1 MRRVERVKCASGSF
15 LVLAI
20 TLGLGVLG
28 LYVAIPVI
36 LIRSGAAV
44 REAGWTSVR
53 RHDGWYIQSVD
64 PNGPARDRL
73 QPGDRVTAIN
83 GDRRFSIINP
93 SLEFQFAGSPQTY
106 RVGVNRRGAD
116 REVEL
121 RLTPLQIR
129 PYVGWILSLFV
140 TGLVFYAVGMVMG
153 VSRPGYSVTR
163 LGCVSSLT
171 CATHIGGLMLRSV
184 RPALVGS
191 ARFMGAIAESA
202 PPWHLTFGYHFFS
215 RFPAA
220 VPESR
225 RLAAFR
231 VFLYIYSAII
241 WAPRAT
247 LMFVSA
253 AGENTTVQFHLRN
266 AAAINFYYEHVFA
279 LEGLFKLFVAAGIF
293 WVLRRNY
300 RLLAGMPDQRRR
312 VKWVIA
318 AAAAGIA
325 MPALFVLIGALRRTA
340 NLPPA
345 GSYPINILI
354 TNLAAAVIPLTL
366 GYAVVKHRVLGIS
379 VVLRRGLQYLL
390 AKQFLRLLLVLPLLV
405 IMSNVATHPER
416 TVAEVFID
424 SARYPYLLLF
434 AGAGVGLKYRRY
446 LTGWLDRKFFR
457 EAYDQENLLL
467 NLIERLKT
475 AESASEIASLIGIQT
490 DAALHP
496 RALHVFYH
504 SSEAGALTPLH
515 SSLGSGIHLDRSE
528 QQELL
533 RLIGTSRSPVQLAPD
548 GVRAPSVAQALSQLE
563 AHLIVPV
570 RNSQQ
575 QIAGLLILGEKRSEE
590 PYTSSDR
597 NLLQAVATQMGLAIE
612 LVLLKERVESE
623 RQIRQRAMML
633 LDRGE
638 LNLVKECPECG
649 LCYDSSAASCSA
661 DDSPLG
667 APVMLE
673 RVVDGKYRL
682 DQRIGAGS
690 FGVVYEAWDA
700 RLKRKV
706 ALKAITGAVL
716 ANKGALRRFERE
728 AQAVARLNHR
738 NIVAVYDYGAV
749 RPEGAYLCMEY
760 VSGSTWRSELR
771 RSGAIAPG
779 LLAEWLDQLLDALSA
794 AHQQGVIHRDL
805 KPENIVIAFE
815 DNGPGQVK
823 ILDFGL
829 AKLRQLDI
837 TDPEKL
843 TVAGAVVGT
852 IGYMSPEQFTGG
864 EVDERS
870 DMFSLG
876 IVIVE
881 ALTGSAP
888 FYGRTA
894 TELLR
899 SLLHDSVRVKG
910 EGRETKELNR
920 VLRRCLAKHPEDR
933 YRSVAELRRELIPAV
948 RNCRSVEAHVRSKAH
963 ARTATLGE

>member
-1 MRRVERVKCASGSF
+1 MDQVKCASRSF

-28 LYVAIPVI
+28 LYVATAVI

-44 REAGWTSVR
+44 REPGWTSVR
-53 RHDGWYIQSVD
+53 RHDGWYVQAVD
-64 PNGPARDRL
+64 PNGPASGRL
-73 QPGDRVTAIN
+73 QSGDRVTAIN
-83 GDRRFSIINP
+83 GDQRFSLINP
-93 SLEFQFAGSPQTY
+93 SLEFQFAGSPQSY

-121 RLTPLQIR
+121 RLTPLQFR
-129 PYVGWILSLFV
+129 PYLAWTLSLFI

-153 VSRPGYSVTR
+153 VSRPGYSLTR
-163 LGCVSSLT
+163 LGCASSLA
-171 CATHIGGLMLRSV
+171 CATHIGGLALRSV

-191 ARFMGAIAESA
+191 ARYIDALAESA
-202 PPWHLTFGYHFFS
+202 PPWHLTLGYHFFS
-215 RFPAA
+215 RFPSA

-225 RLAAFR
+225 RSAAFR
-231 VFLYIYSAII
+231 IFLYIYSAII
-241 WAPRAT
+241 WAPRAALT
-247 LMFVSA
+247 YVSA
-253 AGENTTVQFHLRN
+253 AGENTAVRFHLRH

-279 LEGLFKLFVAAGIF
+279 LEGLFKLFVAVGIF

-318 AAAAGIA
+318 AATAGIA

-345 GSYPINILI
+345 GSYPINILT
-354 TNLAAAVIPLTL
+354 TNLAAAIVPLTL

-379 VVLRRGLQYLL
+379 VVLRRGLRYLL
-390 AKQFLRLLLVLPLLV
+390 ARQFLRLLLVLPLLV
-405 IMSNVATHPER
+405 VASNVATHPNR
-416 TVAEVFID
+416 TIAELFID

-434 AGAGVGLKYRRY
+434 VSAGVGLKYRRD

-457 EAYDQENLLL
+457 EAYDRESLLL
-467 NLIERLKT
+467 NLVERLKA
-475 AESASEIASLIGIQT
+475 AESASEIALLIGTQM

-496 RALHVFYH
+496 RAVHVFYH
-504 SSEAGALTPLH
+504 SSDAGGLRPLH
-515 SSLGSGIHLDRSE
+515 SSLGSGIHLDRS
-528 QQELL
+528 QQRELV
-533 RLIGTSRSPVQLAPD
+533 RLIGNSQNAVQLAPD
-548 GVRAPSVAQALSQLE
+548 GVVPPSAAQTLRLLE

-570 RNSQQ
+570 RNSRQ
-575 QIAGLLILGEKRSEE
+575 QIVGLLILGEKRSEE
-590 PYTSSDR
+590 PYTTSDR

-623 RQIRQRAMML
+623 QRIRQRAMIL

-649 LCYDSSAASCSA
+649 LCYDSSAVSCSA

-690 FGVVYEAWDA
+690 FGLVYEAADL

-716 ANKGALRRFERE
+716 ANQGALRRFERE

-738 NIVAVYDYGAV
+738 NIVAVYDYGGA

-771 RSGAIAPG
+771 RSGAIAPA
-779 LLAEWLDQLLDALSA
+779 LLAEWLDQLLEGLSA

-815 DNGPGQVK
+815 DNSPGLVK

-876 IVIVE
+876 ILTVE
-881 ALTGSAP
+881 ALTGAAP

-899 SLLHDSVRVKG
+899 SVLHDSVRVKG
-910 EGRETKELNR
+910 EGRDMKELNR
-920 VLRRCLAKHPEDR
+920 VLRRCLAKRPQDR

-948 RNCRSVEAHVRSKAH
+948 RNCRSVEVHVRSEAH
-963 ARTATLGE
+963 ARTATLGK